1 MNLPTDIPRR
11 LIRKLEGG
19 AIYEAEKNGKFLV
32 IVDEGSLLDFLSEE
46 DRLGCNPI
54 TVHDFKTAAERRN
67 FLIEHGWVSKM
78 TTEQQAFIDAQIF
91 SMTLM
96 ATVQRNRHLYR
107 ETATDGDKQTF
118 RRELRKELERIIE
131 RYVVNIPEPQHFANI
146 EGLANHISATSR
158 SALENGRFKIGPAQ
172 KALNLYLKYMWCIGQ
187 IRTPPHCPFDA
198 IVLSAIGCDGD
209 RWTKVDD
216 IEKYKS
222 WVSVAKE
229 KANGSSLAEWE
240 LQEFN
245 KQFSFES

>member
-1 MNLPTDIPRR
+1 MNLPTDTPRR
-11 LIRKLEGG
+11 LIRKFEGG
-19 AIYEAEKNGKFLV
+19 AIYEAEKNDRFLV

-54 TVHDFKTAAERRN
+54 TVHDFKTVAERRD
-67 FLIEHGWVSKM
+67 FLIERGWVPKM

-107 ETATDGDKQTF
+107 KTASDGEKQVF
-118 RRELRKELERIIE
+118 RVELRKELERIIE
-131 RYVVNIPEPQHFANI
+131 QYVVNTPEPQHFANI
-146 EGLANHISATSR
+146 EGLANHISAISP
-158 SALENGRFKIGPAQ
+158 SALDGERFKIGAAQ
-172 KALNLYLKYMWCIGQ
+172 KALNLYLKYMWCMGR

-198 IVLSAIGCDGD
+198 IVLSAIGWDGKG
-209 RWTKVDD
+209 WTQEVD

-222 WVSVAKE
+222 WVSLAKE

-245 KQFSFES
+245 KQLGL